1 MNLKELLLEAHSYA
15 KPVVWR
21 IFGFNVLLMFMLFIC
36 GFLSVGSF
44 VLIASLT
51 AKGNEFPIYAFLLFL
66 FEFCFI
72 YILLINTF
80 SSITK
85 YIVDFKSD
93 VKPTFSSLL
102 RNLFRFNFRYLKLN
116 LWFIV
121 LLIPTVICSV
131 IVLAL
136 VSSYTSQSS
145 DAVLLVWFIL
155 AFVWQIV
162 MYLFYTP
169 VFMFSSFK
177 IVLTSDEVAIKA
189 LKDGLKMLF
198 KSIKLSIIPVLLCFI
213 SLFGFQILGISYSSN
228 MQTNVVSD
236 TVLVSSSIELIIVV
250 LIVFLIPY
258 FIAYYLAI
266 YNKLM
271 KTS

>member
-1 MNLKELLLEAHSYA
+1 MNLKEVLLEAHNYA

-21 IFGFNVLLMFMLFIC
+21 VFGFNILFMFMLFIF
-36 GFLSVGSF
+36 GFLSIGSF
-44 VLIASLT
+44 VLVASLT
-51 AKGNEFPIYAFLLFL
+51 AKGNKFPIYAFLLFL
-66 FEFCFI
+66 LEFCFI
-72 YILLINTF
+72 YILLINAF

-85 YIVDFKSD
+85 YIVDFKSE
-93 VKPTFSSLL
+93 VKPAFSSLF

-121 LLIPTVICSV
+121 LLIPFMICSV
-131 IVLAL
+131 IVMAL
-136 VSSYTSQSS
+136 VSSYTGQSS
-145 DAVLLVWFIL
+145 DAVLLAGFIL

-162 MYLFYTP
+162 IYIFYTP

-177 IVLTSDEVAIKA
+177 IILVSDGVAVKA
-189 LKDGLKMLF
+189 LKDGLKMLS

-213 SLFGFQILGISYSSN
+213 SLFGFQVLGVSYSSD
-228 MQTNVVSD
+228 MQTDVVSD
-236 TVLVSSSIELIIVV
+236 TVLVSSSIELIIVASM
-250 LIVFLIPY
+250 VFLTPY

-271 KTS
+271 NNT